1 MHRTKMPIRQTKRR
15 RRTQSIYAMDL
26 LQRKSV
32 SVSFSESI
40 VTVKSDSQNHS
51 TYFRVK
57 KKVQVPA
64 EMATATEPYFFEKYF
79 PASYHITFTPPIQ
92 RQATNIPKDE
102 LERRSSI
109 SEKEFHV
116 LVDVQDFQPEEITVK
131 TVDELV
137 TVEAKQAKRPGVVVP
152 RHFVRNFQ
160 LPPLFD
166 SEDVTTSISEN
177 GILELKAIPSTQKKF
192 KHLEELKALDNV
204 NPK

>member
-1 MHRTKMPIRQTKRR
+1 MPIRQTKRR

-40 VTVKSDSQNHS
+40 VTVKKWQSEPLNLFSKWI
-51 TYFRVK
+51 K